1 MCKDKDTPDT
11 DSDPDDSSDS
21 DDDNDNDGDDD
32 CPHIYDIGGDS
43 EMLLNRGVSL
53 FCT

>member
-21 DDDNDNDGDDD
+21 DNDNDDDDDD

-53 FCT
+53 FCI